1 MFRSAR
7 RTEREAG
14 RDAINT
20 LPRTMQALVKT
31 AAAPGMEMRELPVP
45 QIGPTDV
52 LIAVETA
59 SVCSTDLHIYHWD
72 EWAQNRIKPPYT
84 PGHEFCGTIAA
95 VGELVRGLA
104 IGGFVSAEMHIAC
117 GALPAVPH
125 WTGARLPVRENPR
138 CDDDGAFAD
147 YVRIPAANVWKLSPE
162 IPREFGSLFDPFG
175 NAVHTA
181 LSGPI
186 AAQTVAV
193 TGCGPIG
200 LFSIA
205 IAKACGAS
213 RVFAI
218 EPNAKRRELARRMGA
233 DLLLD
238 PSAEDVEAKVKAE
251 TDGNG
256 VDVLLEM
263 SGHPAAIRQG
273 FALLRNGG
281 RASLLGLP
289 SKPFELDIANA
300 IIFKGA
306 TVHGING
313 RKMYETW
320 FQAESLMRNSQ
331 VDLSPVIT
339 HRLPL
344 AQFDHAMKLLESGEA
359 SRDSAAS
366 SQMNRRTLRILHDER
381 VGEPEVHNGF
391 SRDNNIAIS
400 SGSREKCAC
409 ACA

>member
-1 MFRSAR
+1 MK
-7 RTEREAG
+7 
-14 RDAINT
+14 
-20 LPRTMQALVKT
+20 ALVKPT
-31 AAAPGMEMRELPVP
+31 AAPGMEMREVPVP
-45 QIGPTDV
+45 AIGPTDV
-52 LIAVETA
+52 LIAVDTA
-59 SVCSTDLHIYHWD
+59 SVCGTDLHIYHWD

-95 VGELVRGLA
+95 VGELVQGLA
-104 IGGFVSAEMHIAC
+104 VGDFVSAEMHIAC
-117 GALPAVPH
+117 GHCLQCR
-125 WTGARLPVRENPR
+125 TGQAHVCQFVKILGV
-138 CDDDGAFAD
+138 DGDGAFAD
-147 YVRIPAANVWKLSPE
+147 YVRIPAGNVWRLSPE

-218 EPNAKRRELARRMGA
+218 EPNANRRELARRMGA
-233 DLLLD
+233 DVLLD
-238 PSAEDVEAKVKAE
+238 PSQEDVDAMVKAA

-273 FALLRNGG
+273 FGLLRNGG

-289 SKPFELDIANA
+289 SSPFELDIANA

-320 FQAESLMRNSQ
+320 FQAEALMKDPRM
-331 VDLSPVIT
+331 DLSPVIT

-344 AQFDHAMKLLESGEA
+344 GKFDEAMKLLESGEA
-359 SRDSAAS
+359 SK
-366 SQMNRRTLRILHDER
+366 ILLT
-381 VGEPEVHNGF
+381 V
-391 SRDNNIAIS
+391 
-400 SGSREKCAC
+400 RE
-409 ACA
+409 

>member
-1 MFRSAR
+1 
-7 RTEREAG
+7 
-14 RDAINT
+14 
-20 LPRTMQALVKT
+20 MQALVK
-31 AAAPGMEMRELPVP
+31 ANAAPGMEMRGVPVP
-45 QIGPTDV
+45 TIGPTDV
-52 LIAVETA
+52 LVAVETA
-59 SVCSTDLHIYHWD
+59 SVCGTDLHIYHWD

-84 PGHEFCGTIAA
+84 PGHEFCGTVAA
-95 VGELVRGLA
+95 VGELVQGLA
-104 IGGFVSAEMHIAC
+104 VDDFVSAEMHIAC
-117 GALPAVPH
+117 GHCLQCR
-125 WTGARLPVRENPR
+125 TGQAHVCQFVKILGV
-138 CDDDGAFAD
+138 DGDGAFAD
-147 YVRIPAANVWKLSPE
+147 YVKIPAANVWKLSPE

-186 AAQTVAV
+186 ASQTVAV

-218 EPNAKRRELARRMGA
+218 EPNAHRRELAKKMRA
-233 DLLLD
+233 DVLLN
-238 PSAEDVEAKVKAE
+238 PSAEDVDAKVKSE

-273 FALLRNGG
+273 FSLLRNGG

-289 SKPFELDIANA
+289 ARPFELDIANA

-320 FQAESLMRNSQ
+320 FQAEALMRDPR

-344 AQFDHAMKLLESGEA
+344 AKFDEAMKLLESGEA
-359 SRDSAAS
+359 SK
-366 SQMNRRTLRILHDER
+366 ILLNVR
-381 VGEPEVHNGF
+381 NG
-391 SRDNNIAIS
+391 R
-400 SGSREKCAC
+400 
-409 ACA
+409 

>member
-1 MFRSAR
+1 
-7 RTEREAG
+7 
-14 RDAINT
+14 
-20 LPRTMQALVKT
+20 
-31 AAAPGMEMRELPVP
+31 MREVPVP

-59 SVCSTDLHIYHWD
+59 SVCGTDLHIYHWD

-95 VGELVRGLA
+95 VGELVHGLA
-104 IGGFVSAEMHIAC
+104 PGDFVSAEMHIAC
-117 GALPAVPH
+117 GHCVQCR
-125 WTGARLPVRENPR
+125 TGQAHVCQFVKILGV
-138 CDDDGAFAD
+138 DDDGAFAD

-162 IPREFGSLFDPFG
+162 IPREYGSLFDPFG

-218 EPNAKRRELARRMGA
+218 EPNANRRELARRMGA
-233 DLLLD
+233 DVLLD
-238 PSAEDVEAKVKAE
+238 PSSEDVDAKVKAE
-251 TDGNG
+251 TGGNG

-273 FALLRNGG
+273 FGILRNGG

-306 TVHGING
+306 VVHGING

-320 FQAESLMRNSQ
+320 FQAEALMRNAGI
-331 VDLSPVIT
+331 DLSPVIT

-344 AQFDHAMKLLESGEA
+344 GKFDEAMKLLESG
-359 SRDSAAS
+359 AAS
-366 SQMNRRTLRILHDER
+366 KILLQVR
-381 VGEPEVHNGF
+381 Q
-391 SRDNNIAIS
+391 
-400 SGSREKCAC
+400 
-409 ACA
+409 

>member
-1 MFRSAR
+1 
-7 RTEREAG
+7 
-14 RDAINT
+14 
-20 LPRTMQALVKT
+20 
-31 AAAPGMEMRELPVP
+31 MEMGEVPVP
-45 QIGPTDV
+45 AIGPTDV

-59 SVCSTDLHIYHWD
+59 SVCGTDLHIYHWD

-84 PGHEFCGTIAA
+84 PGHEFCGTIAS
-95 VGELVRGLA
+95 VGELVQGLA
-104 IGGFVSAEMHIAC
+104 VGDFVSAEMHIAC
-117 GALPAVPH
+117 GQCLQCR
-125 WTGARLPVRENPR
+125 TGQAHVCQFVKILGV
-138 CDDDGAFAD
+138 DGDGAFAD

-186 AAQTVAV
+186 ASHTVAV

-218 EPNAKRRELARRMGA
+218 EPNANRRELAKQMGA
-233 DLLLD
+233 DVLLD
-238 PSAEDVEAKVKAE
+238 PSTENVEANLKAE

-320 FQAESLMRNSQ
+320 FQAEALMRDPR

-344 AQFDHAMKLLESGEA
+344 AKFDEAMRLLESGEA
-359 SRDSAAS
+359 SKILLNVRS
-366 SQMNRRTLRILHDER
+366 SH
-381 VGEPEVHNGF
+381 
-391 SRDNNIAIS
+391 
-400 SGSREKCAC
+400 
-409 ACA
+409 